1 MFISID
7 IHRLYIGSWNRL
19 FIFNVNTLSAN
30 QALELKNWLAS
41 MPGVDDVAI
50 DVGGS
55 KVTVIYDPAT
65 TDRGSLRTSMASV
78 GVLLQ

>member
-1 MFISID
+1 MHSSIKSNK
-7 IHRLYIGSWNRL
+7 IVSQLL
-19 FIFNVNTLSAN
+19 
-30 QALELKNWLAS
+30 
-41 MPGVDDVAI
+41 DDVAI

>member
-1 MFISID
+1 METT
-7 IHRLYIGSWNRL
+7 
-19 FIFNVNTLSAN
+19 IFNVNTLSAN

-78 GVLLQ
+78 GGLMSAMDI

>member
-1 MFISID
+1 METT
-7 IHRLYIGSWNRL
+7 
-19 FIFNVNTLSAN
+19 IFNVNTLSAN
-30 QALELKNWLAS
+30 QATELRNWLGS

-55 KVTVIYDPAT
+55 KVTIIYDPAT